1 MNDVIMESVLKF
13 VSDSIIIMN
22 EQGFITSIN
31 PAAGNLFGYHGPDV
45 IGKHVELLLPELFSG
60 AISGTGRK
68 SSGKKK
74 SGTIFPVTVTI
85 VEAQAVEG
93 KCFIGIIRE
102 IIERKP
108 WDQAQ
113 YLRLILE
120 HLPDKIWVK
129 DAQMKYSFANRAF
142 LDHLGRDSR
151 VEGLSDYDF
160 FPKEQAIEL
169 MNEERQLIQTGE
181 SITYKE
187 KVESGSASS
196 LNKITKIPIRDQ
208 QGQILGLLGITQ
220 DMTEWQQ
227 TEELCTHLGKIL
239 DETIFEIYVFSPF
252 PLQFIYMNHSALKNL
267 GYVIDE
273 IPSVS
278 PLQLWSKFSDE
289 SFQLALDSIILGEQE
304 SIEFETNHKKKNGQ
318 YYPVDVKIQLISE
331 KGKAPLFMAI
341 VQDSSPRKETE
352 AIQRKAERALLY
364 SNVLID

>member
-1 MNDVIMESVLKF
+1 MNNAIMESILKF

-22 EQGFITSIN
+22 EEGVISSIN
-31 PAAGNLFGYHGPDV
+31 PAAGNLFGYHGSDV
-45 IGKHVELLLPELFSG
+45 MGKHVELLLPDLFG
-60 AISGTGRK
+60 GTISGTGRK
-68 SSGKKK
+68 SIGKKK
-74 SGTIFPVTVTI
+74 SGTIFPVTVTF
-85 VEAQAVEG
+85 VESQADEG

-102 IIERKP
+102 IVERKP

-113 YLRLILE
+113 YLKLILE
-120 HLPDKIWVK
+120 HLPDQIWVK
-129 DAQMKYSFANRAF
+129 DVQMKYTFANRAF
-142 LDHLGRDSR
+142 LDHFGAENR

-160 FPKEQAIEL
+160 YPEEQA
-169 MNEERQLIQTGE
+169 EEVKSQEQKLIYTGE

-187 KVESGSASS
+187 KVENLHATS

-220 DMTEWQQ
+220 DITEWQQ

-252 PLQFIYMNHSALKNL
+252 PLQFIYMNQSALKNL
-267 GYVIDE
+267 GYAIED

-278 PLQLWSKFSDE
+278 PVQLWSKFSDE
-289 SFQLALDSIILGEQE
+289 SFQMALDSIILGEQE
-304 SIEFETNHKKKNGQ
+304 SIEFETNHKKKNGH

-331 KGKAPLFMAI
+331 KDKAPLFMAI
-341 VQDSSPRKETE
+341 VQDSSPRKEAE

-364 SNVLID
+364 SNVIFD